1 MAGLR
6 KSPEN
11 DNCDGDCG
19 DVNDDCDGDCGD
31 VNDNF
36 DGDGEDVGDCGDLN
50 HKSNLE
56 LLDGHLVVPVSGQLI
71 WLGRKK
77 VKRIILGKQT
87 TKQIVSNVAAM
98 CGRRVYSVKMA
109 RKIKL

>member
-1 MAGLR
+1 MTIFK
-6 KSPEN
+6 KSQKSSRPS
-11 DNCDGDCG
+11 
-19 DVNDDCDGDCGD
+19 
-31 VNDNF
+31 
-36 DGDGEDVGDCGDLN
+36 EDVGDCGDLN